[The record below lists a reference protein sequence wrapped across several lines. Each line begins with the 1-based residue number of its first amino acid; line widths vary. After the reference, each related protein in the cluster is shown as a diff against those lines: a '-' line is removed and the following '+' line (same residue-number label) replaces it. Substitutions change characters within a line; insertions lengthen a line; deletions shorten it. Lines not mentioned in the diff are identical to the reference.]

1 MRSLLSN
8 EQARRFCQALAVET
22 GTRRNWWVSIQKV
35 AERLGVS
42 VDQATVWADE
52 CAIAGYVMHNQ
63 SQHTAA
69 ERRRTELPHSVT
81 LMPGGQA
88 LLGKR

>member
-1 MRSLLSN
+1 M
-8 EQARRFCQALAVET
+8 ET

-35 AERLGVS
+35 AERLGVP

-52 CAIAGYVMHNQ
+52 FAIAAYVRHNQ

-81 LMPGGQA
+81 LMPDGVA
-88 LLGKR
+88 LLAQAARKVRRR